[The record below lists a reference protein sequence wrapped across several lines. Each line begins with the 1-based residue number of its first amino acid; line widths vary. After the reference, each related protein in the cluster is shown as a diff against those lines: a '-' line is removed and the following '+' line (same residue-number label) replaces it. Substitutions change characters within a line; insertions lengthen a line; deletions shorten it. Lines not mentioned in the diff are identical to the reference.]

1 MVRDDTGPSDVTAFH
16 RLFLLN
22 GDYDVEVSL
31 SLEVNDTGALAPS
44 LTYMSPLSKL
54 TSFMFGTTVNLS
66 ESRDHNFTVNS
77 QISLRNVF
85 QQWKSGTKPYD
96 CPSPDTNLAGVL
108 GIKDFVEM
116 AALTPNLDEE
126 TAPGK
131 PTASG
136 KGPFGGSVQFLVIKG
151 LGSTGPTWTT
161 TRFKV
166 PGPFGSLSRVNTD
179 KITLAFAQ
187 GPNLGKPMP
196 PLTATSAPNPPNQ
209 SANFFLQQLLTS
221 SITNQLQILQNS
233 LVQ

>member
-85 QQWKSGTKPYD
+85 QQWKTGTKPYD

-196 PLTATSAPNPPNQ
+196 PLTEPAPPTHQ
-209 SANFFLQQLLTS
+209 TRARIFSC
-221 SITNQLQILQNS
+221 NS
-233 LVQ
+233 Y